1 MTEETKTRTAFTK
14 DERGILNNWA
24 IEPKMYYEDTVEK
37 KSTKKVKEQV
47 ANQSQDQSNKEQ
59 SEALFGITE
68 YAELLNGRLAM
79 IGITLLVIV
88 EVVTGKGFLQI
99 IGF

>member
-1 MTEETKTRTAFTK
+1 MTEETKVRTAFTK

-24 IEPKMYYEDTVEK
+24 IEPKMYVDEK
-37 KSTKKVKEQV
+37 
-47 ANQSQDQSNKEQ
+47 
-59 SEALFGITE
+59 SEGRFGFTE
-68 YAELLNGRLAM
+68 YAEIINGRLAM
-79 IGITLLVIV
+79 LGFTLLVIV

>member
-1 MTEETKTRTAFTK
+1 MDKQTKPRTAFTK

-24 IEPKMYYEDTVEK
+24 IEPKMYVD
-37 KSTKKVKEQV
+37 
-47 ANQSQDQSNKEQ
+47 EQ
-59 SEALFGITE
+59 SSSRFGFTE

-79 IGITLLVIV
+79 IGFTLLLIT
-88 EVVTGKGFLQI
+88 EVVAGKGFLQI

>member
-1 MTEETKTRTAFTK
+1 MTEQVKPRTAFTK

-24 IEPKMYYEDTVEK
+24 IEPKMYVED
-37 KSTKKVKEQV
+37 VKEKGD
-47 ANQSQDQSNKEQ
+47 SR
-59 SEALFGITE
+59 FGLTE

-79 IGITLLVIV
+79 IGITGVVLIELL
-88 EVVTGKGFLQI
+88 TGKGFLQI